1 MAVTNQ
7 WELFGLDLSRGID
20 KLKLGVSQ
28 LLWSEE
34 AGLRQRF
41 YPEASLLNAGKE
53 VHDRYAKLVSASE
66 RPLPQQ
72 PKALML
78 PSDLILTKQIEMP
91 IEAELDLD
99 SAMQF
104 EIASNSPFTSEET
117 CAGWRVVARDDAS
130 LRLTYVIAARTAVH
144 DLIAR
149 YALDVADSVEQ
160 FEIWAGADG
169 HLVQVESAGDIP
181 RNRAYMQQLLQQGKK
196 IGLIVLAVCLMLML
210 PGAILAARS
219 NQLAE
224 VLALTEAEASA
235 ATAARNELV
244 LVENRV
250 LAAREF
256 FADRSLYDQW
266 LHTLSDVTPDSV
278 YLTRLGLEGNRLTI
292 SGMAMNAAEY
302 QTKLASSG
310 LVSDLSAPSAF
321 TRDQKTGRERF
332 TLTMR
337 LRSTQ

>member
-34 AGLRQRF
+34 AGLRQKF
-41 YPEASLLNAGKE
+41 YPEASLLNPGKE
-53 VHDRYAKLVSASE
+53 VHDRCAKLVPASE
-66 RPLPQQ
+66 LSLPQQ
-72 PKALML
+72 PKALIL
-78 PSDLILTKQIEMP
+78 PSDLMLAKQIEMP

-99 SAMQF
+99 AAMRF
-104 EIASNSPFTSEET
+104 ELASNSPFASEET
-117 CAGWRVVARDDAS
+117 CAGWRVVVRDDTS
-130 LRLTYVIAARTAVH
+130 LRVTYVIAARTAVH

-149 YALDVADSVEQ
+149 YAIDSADSVQQ
-160 FEIWAGADG
+160 FEIWAETDG
-169 HLVQVESAGDIP
+169 HLVQVETAGDIP
-181 RNRAYMQQLLQQGKK
+181 RNALYLQRLRQQGKK
-196 IGLIVLAVCLMLML
+196 LGLLALAVCLLVML

-219 NQLAE
+219 SQLAE

-244 LVENRV
+244 IVENRV
-250 LAAREF
+250 LSAREF
-256 FADRSLYDQW
+256 FAGRSLYDEW

-321 TRDQKTGRERF
+321 TRDQRTGRERF
-332 TLTMR
+332 TLTMS
-337 LRSTQ
+337 LDSAQ